1 SLLFRASSPRPTRF
15 LKPRRSARRREE
27 REIEFTV
34 NAFLS
39 TAIRKVDEMTKTQ
52 MAKRNLEYLQLFTQE
67 ILENESLARRV
78 PKGASIYFIP
88 DGDPELAA
96 ANRKLAQRA
105 RKQGKKVVLVR
116 IELAPK
122 TMYVPRLIVQ
132 RVIPV

>member
-1 SLLFRASSPRPTRF
+1 MPIIP
-15 LKPRRSARRREE
+15 RRREE
-27 REIEFTV
+27 HEIEFTV

>member
-1 SLLFRASSPRPTRF
+1 
-15 LKPRRSARRREE
+15 
-27 REIEFTV
+27 
-34 NAFLS
+34 
-39 TAIRKVDEMTKTQ
+39 MTKSQ

-67 ILENESLARRV
+67 ILDNESLARRV

-116 IELAPK
+116 VELTPKMTYVLRLTVERPAPGAAS
-122 TMYVPRLIVQ
+122 Q
-132 RVIPV
+132 